1 MDILHVLRYL
11 TETAVGDVEG
21 GVVEAL
27 DVPVLHYMVD
37 HSEGSGQPEEDA
49 DQDEDL
55 GEEPHLPPA
64 DGLHHLYQRDLVP
77 VLVVFRQL
85 VLLVRKLRFHF
96 RKSLSLP

>member
-1 MDILHVLRYL
+1 
-11 TETAVGDVEG
+11 
-21 GVVEAL
+21 
-27 DVPVLHYMVD
+27 MVD

-85 VLLVRKLRFHF
+85 VLLVR
-96 RKSLSLP
+96 